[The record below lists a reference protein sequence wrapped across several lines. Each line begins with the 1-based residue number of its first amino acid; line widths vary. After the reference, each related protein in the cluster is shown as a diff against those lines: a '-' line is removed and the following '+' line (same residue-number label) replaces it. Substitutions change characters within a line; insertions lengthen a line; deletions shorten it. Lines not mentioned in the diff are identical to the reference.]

1 MKKISRRSFLQV
13 SVSAATGVVV
23 AACATQAPPATV
35 APPAPVKAA
44 TSAAPAPTKAAAPTA
59 ASAAA
64 ISTFKEAPML
74 ADLVKTGKLP
84 PLEQRLP
91 KQPRVITNA
100 QPSEWLT
107 PEIGRHGG
115 TLRLAGPGIQY
126 DNDGYVM
133 FITPLV
139 FIPGIAVGKDLTPQP
154 HLLSRFE
161 VSPDL
166 KVFTCVLREGL
177 KWSDGKPVTTKD
189 VQFAYEDVLLN
200 TELTAAGMPAWLR
213 TAGQGKGDP
222 MVIEIIDD
230 FTFKISFKGPYG
242 GFPVAL
248 GVEAW
253 RSYHDLIKPRH
264 YLEQFHKK
272 YADPAKLDAL
282 IKENKFQTWVQLYT
296 FKDNPTSN
304 FMRQQAIGQPMLTPW
319 IPVESSDERVI
330 MERNPYYCA
339 VDSAGNQLPYF
350 DKIDY
355 RRVADLEVLAV
366 KQIAGEVDY
375 GAETI
380 TMPKLTIYKE
390 NETKGNYNLR
400 VGNLHRT
407 SGVMFMNMTHSDE
420 SWRKVIRDIRFRQ
433 ALNMAIDRKEII
445 DAVYFGYGDPS
456 PLNPNKYDAEGAEK
470 LLDEMGM
477 NKKDAEGFRLA
488 PDGKPFSI
496 LIESITNFFDMP
508 PAMELYSQFWNAIGI
523 KTTSKIVDNSL
534 LNQRINANEVQ
545 AYVLMEQST
554 QWHRRGYG
562 QSFWAPLWWKWWTT
576 AGQQGEEPPTEVKE
590 FYTKAD
596 RVLTLAPEDGRK
608 LVSECEKMLYDNLW
622 YFIPAINQKQARIEN
637 KKLGNMSINPL
648 ALSIVQS
655 ISMQQAFFKA

>member
-1 MKKISRRSFLQV
+1 
-13 SVSAATGVVV
+13 
-23 AACATQAPPATV
+23 
-35 APPAPVKAA
+35 
-44 TSAAPAPTKAAAPTA
+44 
-59 ASAAA
+59 
-64 ISTFKEAPML
+64 
-74 ADLVKTGKLP
+74 
-84 PLEQRLP
+84 
-91 KQPRVITNA
+91 
-100 QPSEWLT
+100 
-107 PEIGRHGG
+107 
-115 TLRLAGPGIQY
+115 
-126 DNDGYVM
+126 
-133 FITPLV
+133 
-139 FIPGIAVGKDLTPQP
+139 
-154 HLLSRFE
+154 
-161 VSPDL
+161 
-166 KVFTCVLREGL
+166 
-177 KWSDGKPVTTKD
+177 
-189 VQFAYEDVLLN
+189 
-200 TELTAAGMPAWLR
+200 
-213 TAGQGKGDP
+213 
-222 MVIEIIDD
+222 
-230 FTFKISFKGPYG
+230 
-242 GFPVAL
+242 
-248 GVEAW
+248 
-253 RSYHDLIKPRH
+253 
-264 YLEQFHKK
+264 
-272 YADPAKLDAL
+272 
-282 IKENKFQTWVQLYT
+282 
-296 FKDNPTSN
+296 
-304 FMRQQAIGQPMLTPW
+304 
-319 IPVESSDERVI
+319 
-330 MERNPYYCA
+330 
-339 VDSAGNQLPYF
+339 
-350 DKIDY
+350 
-355 RRVADLEVLAV
+355 
-366 KQIAGEVDY
+366 
-375 GAETI
+375 
-380 TMPKLTIYKE
+380 
-390 NETKGNYNLR
+390 
-400 VGNLHRT
+400 
-407 SGVMFMNMTHSDE
+407 MNMTHSDE